1 MLHKWEVATWHLTP
15 SWNSIY
21 KPTFIRL
28 FRYYQPSYSNN
39 IIALFT
45 QVLQLETNSVVVCY
59 ENAILWHW
67 NIVPVREGGQF
78 KNDTYEHKNF
88 VAKVKSVV
96 TLILC
101 CHICQSKL
109 DLHLLRDQ
117 QQSLLLFDETLKYG
131 NEWWISSSQ
140 KLWLKFTTIAL
151 LLF

>member
-1 MLHKWEVATWHLTP
+1 MLHKWEIATWHLTPPP

-21 KPTFIRL
+21 KPTFLRL
-28 FRYYQPSYSNN
+28 FRCYRPSYSNN

-67 NIVPVREGGQF
+67 NIIPVREGGQF
-78 KNDTYEHKNF
+78 NDTYERNNF

-96 TLILC
+96 TLIIC

-109 DLHLLRDQ
+109 DLYLLRDQ
-117 QQSLLLFDETLKYG
+117 QNSLLLFDETLKYG
-131 NEWWISSSQ
+131 SDGFLQSQ